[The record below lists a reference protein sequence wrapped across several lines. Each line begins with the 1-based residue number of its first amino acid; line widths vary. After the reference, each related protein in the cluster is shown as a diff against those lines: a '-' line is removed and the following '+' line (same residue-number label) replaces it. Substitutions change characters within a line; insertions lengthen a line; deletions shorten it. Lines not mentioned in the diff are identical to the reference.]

1 MKKKLIFVCLII
13 FTGYILIFPQDAV
26 AAAATGLNLWYEKI
40 LPTLLPFAILSYILI
55 HSGYLQYINR
65 LFAPILCRLF
75 PVSDNGAFILLS
87 GFLFGFPMGSKNCA
101 ELLKCGKIDKK
112 ESDVL
117 FVITNNIS
125 PVFISSY
132 ILCQQ
137 LQMPSLIIIS
147 YLVLYLPP
155 LIIGEFLLRGADESQ
170 CALSSRPTKI
180 KNPLVGF
187 DAHERCRLRQNS
199 SPRGAYESLRTLSSR
214 PTKIKNPLAGFDA
227 HERCRLRQNSS
238 PRGAHISRRIFCNTE
253 NVPASGSQMNFKI
266 IDAGIMNGFETLT
279 RLGGYIMLFSM
290 IASITQ
296 KLPLSSQTRLILT
309 GIAEITNGI
318 NLLPASIE
326 SMQWQ
331 YILAMTFTAF
341 GGLSGIAQTSSM
353 IKDTGLSLKNYCVL
367 KLLLAGCSLILA
379 WCVTIWFHIL

>member
-1 MKKKLIFVCLII
+1 MKKKLIFISLII
-13 FTGYILIFPQDAV
+13 FTGYILIYPQDAV
-26 AAAATGLNLWYEKI
+26 TAAATGLTLWYEKI

-112 ESDVL
+112 EADVL

-147 YLVLYLPP
+147 YVVLYLPP
-155 LIIGEFLLRGADESQ
+155 LMIGELLLRKSV
-170 CALSSRPTKI
+170 SNI
-180 KNPLVGF
+180 KNPPHGF
-187 DAHERCRLRQNS
+187 AA
-199 SPRGAYESLRTLSSR
+199 P
-214 PTKIKNPLAGFDA
+214 
-227 HERCRLRQNSS
+227 ERCRLRQNSS
-238 PRGAHISRRIFCNTE
+238 PRGAHGTQSTLSSQPINIKNPPHGFAAPERCRLRQKSSPRGAHSTGHFFSNAE
-253 NVPASGSQMNFKI
+253 KMPASGSQMNFKI

-296 KLPLSSQTRLILT
+296 KLPLSGQTRLLLT

-318 NLLPASIE
+318 NLLPTYIR

-331 YILAMTFTAF
+331 YILAMTFTAS

-353 IKDTGLSLKNYCVL
+353 IKDTGLSLKSYCVL

-379 WCVTIWFHIL
+379 WGVTVWFHIQ